1 MGTAAVRRRAISTS
15 AAFAFLAGCGGVS
28 GAPVSPAPE
37 IKEHRQTSVIERV
50 LHSFGGLGDGVGPV
64 ARLLNVNGL
73 LYGTTS
79 VGGGAHQ
86 YGTIFA
92 ILPNGQEQPV
102 YIASADG
109 GNIMAGLTKVN
120 GVLYGT
126 AAEGGPNRGSGVVYS
141 LEANTGAPPRGA
153 TDFYSFPP
161 YGLSGAWPNSDL
173 TYANG
178 KLYGTTE
185 LGGYQRG
192 NAGTVFSLTT
202 TGQRRVLHLFG
213 NTGDGSTP
221 RGDLVA
227 INGKIYG
234 TTYGGGTGC
243 QFGCGTVYSVT
254 QGGIETVLHN
264 FTGAPDGWGP
274 NGLINVDGT
283 MYGTT
288 SGGGTGCSCGTVFSI
303 DTAGN
308 EKVLYSFA
316 GAPDGASPNAGL
328 LYAGG
333 TFYGTTTNGGAYD
346 CEYVFFG
353 SGCGTVFSI
362 TPSGSETVLYN
373 FTGLKFGSRPDGMYP
388 VASLIVV
395 DGKLFGTTENG
406 GAECDTGGMGCG
418 TVFSIEPQPRLPH

>member
-1 MGTAAVRRRAISTS
+1 MGTVAVRRCAVTTSVAI
-15 AAFAFLAGCGGVS
+15 ALLAGCGGVS
-28 GAPVSPAPE
+28 GGSVSPVPDV
-37 IKEHRQTSVIERV
+37 KGHRQTSVIESV
-50 LHSFGGLGDGVGPV
+50 LHSFGAPGDGVGPV

-79 VGGGAHQ
+79 VGGTAHQ

-92 ILPNGQEQPV
+92 ILPGGQEQHV
-102 YIASADG
+102 YIATADG
-109 GNIMAGLTKVN
+109 NNIIAGLTKV
-120 GVLYGT
+120 GGLLYGT
-126 AAEGGPNRGSGVVYS
+126 TAEGGANGSGVVYA
-141 LEANTGAPPRGA
+141 LEANTVAPPRGV
-153 TDFYSFPP
+153 TDIYSFP
-161 YGLSGAWPNSDL
+161 YALSGAWPNSDL

-185 LGGYQRG
+185 LGGYPRG
-192 NAGTVFSLTT
+192 DAGTVFSLTT

-227 INGKIYG
+227 IGGKIYG

-254 QGGIETVLHN
+254 QSGTETVLHN

-274 NGLINVDGT
+274 NGLVNVDGT

-308 EKVLYSFA
+308 ERVLYSFA
-316 GAPDGASPNAGL
+316 GAPDGASPSAGL
-328 LYAGG
+328 LYKGG
-333 TFYGTTTNGGAYD
+333 TFYGTTTNGGAYG
-346 CEYVFFG
+346 CAYVFFG

-362 TPSGSETVLYN
+362 TPSGAETVLYS

-388 VASLIVV
+388 VASLIAVG
-395 DGKLFGTTENG
+395 GKLFGTTENG
-406 GAECDTGGMGCG
+406 GAECDTEGMGCG
-418 TVFSIEPQPRLPH
+418 TVFSIEPQPPLAH

>member
-1 MGTAAVRRRAISTS
+1 MRRRLGGIGLSRARCKGASSNVGDRARRPHLRS
-15 AAFAFLAGCGGVS
+15 A
-28 GAPVSPAPE
+28 
-37 IKEHRQTSVIERV
+37 
-50 LHSFGGLGDGVGPV
+50 GDGAEPV
-64 ARLLNVNGL
+64 ARLLNMNGI

-79 VGGGAHQ
+79 VGGNARQ

-92 ILPNGQEQPV
+92 ILPNGQEKSI
-102 YIASADG
+102 YITASDG
-109 GNIMAGLTKVN
+109 GNIMAGLTKV
-120 GVLYGT
+120 GGLLYGT
-126 AAEGGPNRGSGVVYS
+126 TAEGGVSGQGVVYS
-141 LEANTGAPPRGA
+141 LEANTVAPPRGV
-153 TDFYSFPP
+153 TDIYSFP
-161 YGLSGAWPNSDL
+161 YGYSGAWPDSDL

-178 KLYGTTE
+178 KLYGTTKF
-185 LGGYQRG
+185 GGYQRG
-192 NAGTVFSLTT
+192 ESGSVFSLTT

-221 RGDLVA
+221 EGDLVA

-234 TTYGGGTGC
+234 TTHGGGTGC
-243 QFGCGTVYSVT
+243 QFECGTVYSVT
-254 QGGIETVLHN
+254 QGGTETVLHN

-333 TFYGTTTNGGAYD
+333 TFYGTTTNGGADD
-346 CEYVFFG
+346 CSYVFFG

-362 TPSGSETVLYN
+362 TPSGSETLLYS

-388 VASLIVV
+388 AASLIAV
-395 DGKLFGTTENG
+395 DGKLLGTTEF
-406 GAECDTGGMGCG
+406 GGMECATDTPGCG
-418 TVFSIEPQPRLPH
+418 TVFSIEPQTPLRH